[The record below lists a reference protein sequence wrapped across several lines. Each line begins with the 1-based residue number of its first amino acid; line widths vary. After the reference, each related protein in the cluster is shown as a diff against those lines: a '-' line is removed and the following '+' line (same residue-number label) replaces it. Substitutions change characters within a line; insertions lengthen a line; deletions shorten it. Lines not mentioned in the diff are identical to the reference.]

1 MKFEDT
7 TSSVTSLFSRI
18 AGLSSNVKSA
28 VSDGEY
34 VKIARRKMKL
44 ASRNFLDD
52 VTIMSIFFSFSIKSV
67 SYFCARKLEF

>member
-7 TSSVTSLFSRI
+7 TSSVKSVFSRI

-34 VKIARRKMKL
+34 VKIARRKTKL
-44 ASRNFLDD
+44 ASRKALQPMILD
-52 VTIMSIFFSFSIKSV
+52 
-67 SYFCARKLEF
+67 